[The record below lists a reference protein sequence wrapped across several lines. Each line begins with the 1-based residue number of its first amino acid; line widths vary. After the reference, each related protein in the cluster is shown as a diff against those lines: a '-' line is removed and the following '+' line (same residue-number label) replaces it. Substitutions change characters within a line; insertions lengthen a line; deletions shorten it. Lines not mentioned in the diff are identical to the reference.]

1 MEMRKLLAMDLF
13 PLLNIIA
20 KIGIKDLIKKFF
32 EQRAEASKSEDKNLE
47 EIGQQAIAELTEML
61 LMNVGRAK
69 NEINTL
75 LADLCGV
82 EKSDVEKLPMDEYM
96 GLLISFF
103 TLPEFAASMNA
114 IMSSFK

>member
-32 EQRAEASKSEDKNLE
+32 EQRAEASKSEHKNLE
-47 EIGQQAIAELTEML
+47 EIGQQAIAELLEIL
-61 LMNVGRAK
+61 LMNIGRARE
-69 NEINTL
+69 EINAL

-82 EKSDVEKLPMDEYM
+82 EKSEIEKLPMDEYM
-96 GLLISFF
+96 GLLMNFF
-103 TLPEFAASMNA
+103 TQPEFMASLNA
-114 IMSSFK
+114 IISSFK